1 MGTFSKDLN
10 KTYISLIPEK
20 ENLEMVNDRKVLQK
34 YKGDIADIFQ
44 IQSKGA
50 TWSYLGYSNIDWR
63 HSWMQDQ

>member
-34 YKGDIADIFQ
+34 YKGDTADIFQ

-50 TWSYLGYSNIDWR
+50 T
-63 HSWMQDQ
+63 